1 MTTSGSCAA
10 TSVSNRAKPCEVLSP
25 PTPALMTVVPSRP
38 PSIFTQPVN
47 AVMLSPY
54 ATIVLS
60 RNSLS
65 AACALTAKTDS
76 YVFCPLSLPS
86 A

>member
-1 MTTSGSCAA
+1 
-10 TSVSNRAKPCEVLSP
+10 
-25 PTPALMTVVPSRP
+25 MTVVPSRP

-76 YVFCPLSLPS
+76 YVFCR
-86 A
+86 